1 MANREGLAR
10 IATETL
16 EIAERGSYELHGGA
30 TVSIGAA
37 QVEAMAGTAMYRP
50 DDLRALAGDVGTGDR
65 VDGAATT
72 IEVQNCTTFAGAK
85 LLLADHAD
93 ADVLCL
99 NFASARNPGGGFL
112 AGSQAQEEAL
122 CRASGL
128 YPCLLTQPE
137 YYEVNRANRSALYTD
152 HIIYSPRVPV
162 FRDDADQLI
171 AEPYAVSIVTA
182 PAPNAGAIRQNDP
195 DAASDIG
202 ETMRRRIGAVLTVAA
217 DRGHHHLVL
226 GAWGCGV
233 FGNDPGEVADLFR
246 EALTSR
252 PFAGAFSRVLFAVLD
267 FSGELH
273 TFGPFHKTL
282 SI

>member
-1 MANREGLAR
+1 MANREGRAR

-16 EIAERGSYELHGGA
+16 DIAERGGYELPDGG
-30 TVSIGAA
+30 TVSIVAA
-37 QVEAMAGTAMYRP
+37 QAAAMAGTTLYRP
-50 DDLRALAGDVGTGDR
+50 DDLVALTRDARDERDRAN
-65 VDGAATT
+65 TT
-72 IEVQNCTTFAGAK
+72 IDVHNCTTFAGAQ
-85 LLLADHAD
+85 LLLADD

-112 AGSQAQEEAL
+112 GGSQAQEEAL

-137 YYEVNRANRSALYTD
+137 YYEANRENRSALYTD
-152 HIIYSPRVPV
+152 HLIYTPRVPV

-171 AEPYAVSIVTA
+171 AEPYGVSIITA

-202 ETMRRRIGAVLTVAA
+202 ETMRRRIGAVLAVAA
-217 DRGHHHLVL
+217 DRGHHRLVL

-233 FGNDPGEVADLFR
+233 FGNEPGEVAGLFR
-246 EALTSR
+246 EALTTP

-267 FSGELH
+267 FSSELH
-273 TFGPFHKTL
+273 TFGPFHKAL
-282 SI
+282 SL

>member
-1 MANREGLAR
+1 MANREARAR

-16 EIAERGSYELHGGA
+16 DIAERGSYELHGGG

-37 QVEAMAGTAMYRP
+37 QAAAVAGTAMYRP
-50 DDLRALAGDVGTGDR
+50 DDLVALAGDADNGDR
-65 VDGAATT
+65 DDGADTR
-72 IEVQNCTTFAGAK
+72 IEVHNCTTFAGAQ
-85 LLLADHAD
+85 LLLADEAE

-112 AGSQAQEEAL
+112 GGSQAQEEAL

-128 YPCLLTQPE
+128 YPCLLTKPE
-137 YYEVNRANRSALYTD
+137 YYEVNRANPSALYTD
-152 HIIYSPRVPV
+152 HLIYSPRVPV

-171 AEPYAVSIVTA
+171 AEPYAVSMITA
-182 PAPNAGAIRQNDP
+182 PAPNAGAIRLNDP

-202 ETMRRRIGAVLTVAA
+202 ETMRRRIDAVLAVAV

-233 FGNDPGEVADLFR
+233 FGNDPGEVAGLFR
-246 EALTSR
+246 EALTTP

-267 FSGELH
+267 FSAELH
-273 TFGPFHKTL
+273 TFVPFHRTL
-282 SI
+282 SP